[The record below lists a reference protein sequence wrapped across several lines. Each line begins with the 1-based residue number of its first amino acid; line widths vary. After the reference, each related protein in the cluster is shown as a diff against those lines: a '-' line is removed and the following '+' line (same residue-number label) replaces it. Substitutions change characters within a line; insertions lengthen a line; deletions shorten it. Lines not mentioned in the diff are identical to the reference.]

1 MILSEH
7 SLRQIDEPYIRSLSE
22 KPCQDLAVKL
32 LFDLKAVHE
41 RLNQN
46 PTNSSMPPSS
56 RLAWVTNDS
65 FGDESKDE
73 EQGKGIGAEVETE
86 ASEQETST
94 DTEQQAKDKSGKQP
108 LPVKRNP
115 GKQPGAPGYG
125 RTQQLPITDTVHHRV
140 SCCDGCGRETVEGDE
155 QVAWTGFY
163 TIDVK
168 VGGPGIEVTNT
179 KHIYYDL
186 MCPCGHVLRLAL
198 FRG

>member
-73 EQGKGIGAEVETE
+73 EQGKGIGAEVETC
-86 ASEQETST
+86 
-94 DTEQQAKDKSGKQP
+94 
-108 LPVKRNP
+108 
-115 GKQPGAPGYG
+115 Y
-125 RTQQLPITDTVHHRV
+125 
-140 SCCDGCGRETVEGDE
+140 
-155 QVAWTGFY
+155 
-163 TIDVK
+163 
-168 VGGPGIEVTNT
+168 
-179 KHIYYDL
+179 
-186 MCPCGHVLRLAL
+186 VLRNSRDIVPRSGMGAGWRSWSLLTGA
-198 FRG
+198 